1 MGRPPSL
8 ATPEIT
14 GFESEFSPFSPSKKF
29 KKLALNSARPAGV
42 RSSPRLAAMAPSW
55 DEGASTSTG
64 APRGRG
70 LAPSVAFTAHR
81 VAAIYKLLE
90 LHTEMGPK
98 AQLSFSAVLKKE
110 FPLANEAE
118 LAEMLE
124 IASRK
129 QASIRKA
136 KRITAAAW
144 TSDEK
149 SMLYSLFL
157 AFDVDGSGTIS
168 ASEMSEIARL
178 AGIKRSMLSA
188 AFERAV
194 TKGGKKTP
202 RTPGGTGELS
212 LPQFLKMVEQLDEG
226 SLAKIKAI
234 LPGVR
239 PAGSDKLLVFDD
251 GKQQLWRLVPGGRSL
266 VRKKPI

>member
-1 MGRPPSL
+1 
-8 ATPEIT
+8 
-14 GFESEFSPFSPSKKF
+14 
-29 KKLALNSARPAGV
+29 
-42 RSSPRLAAMAPSW
+42 
-55 DEGASTSTG
+55 
-64 APRGRG
+64 
-70 LAPSVAFTAHR
+70 
-81 VAAIYKLLE
+81 
-90 LHTEMGPK
+90 
-98 AQLSFSAVLKKE
+98 
-110 FPLANEAE
+110 
-118 LAEMLE
+118 
-124 IASRK
+124 
-129 QASIRKA
+129 
-136 KRITAAAW
+136 
-144 TSDEK
+144 
-149 SMLYSLFL
+149 
-157 AFDVDGSGTIS
+157 
-168 ASEMSEIARL
+168 
-178 AGIKRSMLSA
+178 MLSA